1 METSSEKW
9 YSKQWLVILLCVLFF
24 PVGLF
29 GLWKS
34 DSFSKAVKIIITVI
48 IGLATIVQIS
58 NNLDT
63 ANQSTAASNETSAGD
78 STTAAGGDQAQTEA
92 AAPEAEYLQ
101 PTDINVDDELVG
113 KEVLVAGVYM
123 HMGTWDY
130 LYDEAG
136 SSNFIQL
143 DISKLPKETKKSIM
157 QNCNEGC
164 NAKLKG
170 VVSKQYGIIKL
181 LVSEVIE

>member
-24 PVGLF
+24 PVGLY

-34 DSFSKAVKIIITVI
+34 DSFSKAVKIIITII

-58 NNLDT
+58 NKLDT
-63 ANQSTAASNETSAGD
+63 ADQSTAVSQQDSGND
-78 STTAAGGDQAQTEA
+78 STASASGDQAKTETPA
-92 AAPEAEYLQ
+92 GSEYLQ

-136 SSNFIQL
+136 SPNFIQL

-164 NAKLKG
+164 EAKLKG
-170 VVSKQYGIIKL
+170 VVSKEYGIIKL